1 LKAFATRT
9 LPILQMHLQMIEAAE
24 K

>member
-1 LKAFATRT
+1 LTAFATQT